1 VIETDVLIVGGSLVG
16 LSTAMFLAWHGVP
29 TLSVERHHGTAIHP
43 RAGHFHLRTLEV
55 LRSVGLER
63 RVRAASEEQFD
74 PDGGIN
80 AVESLAGREIATYI
94 ANLNEGVAAISPST
108 RLFMTQQSL
117 EPLIRDRAVELG
129 AALRYATELV
139 SFEQDADGVT
149 ALIRNVVSGETE
161 QVRAKYMVAADGNR
175 SPVRERLGIGTR
187 GHGHL
192 ANCITIYFHA
202 DCGHALRGRNLGVIY
217 VFNQD
222 LRGFFRLVR
231 TGDSGFLAVMTRGDM
246 SQPDALDVAEGI
258 DKERCVAFVRSATG
272 MPDANVEVEDIAPWR
287 AVAEAADRFAE
298 GRVFLV
304 GDAAHV
310 MPPMGGFGGNTGV
323 QDAHN
328 LAWKLALVLKDLA
341 GADLLATYNTER
353 QPIGELAMQQAYTRY
368 VLRVVPERGKEGMQ
382 PIVDDLSMEIG
393 YRYHSPAIIS
403 ESGSGASL
411 YAEPRQ
417 SKAMPG
423 TRAPHVGLER
433 AGKPISTLDLLTRNF
448 TVLAAPNGGVWCE
461 TARDAAAELG
471 LAMDVHRLDRTSQI
485 SDPDGGF
492 AEAYG
497 LSRSG
502 AVIVRPDGFVAWR
515 AKDASTASKATI
527 MGVLLSLLRR
537 NVAVKS
543 VRPNASRKTGD

>member
-1 VIETDVLIVGGSLVG
+1 MIETDVLIVGGSLVG
-16 LSTAMFLAWHGVP
+16 LSAAAFLAWHGVP
-29 TLSVERHHGTAIHP
+29 SVSVERHHGTAIHP

-117 EPLIRDRAVELG
+117 EPLIRTRAEELG
-129 AALRYATELV
+129 ATLRYATELV

-149 ALIRNVVSGETE
+149 GRIRNVVTGDADT
-161 QVRAKYMVAADGNR
+161 VRAKYLIAADGNR

-187 GHGHL
+187 GPGHL
-192 ANCITIYFHA
+192 ADCVTIYFHA
-202 DCGHALRGRNLGVIY
+202 DCGAALRGRNLGVIY
-217 VFNQD
+217 VFNAD

-231 TGDSGFLAVMTRGDM
+231 TGDSGFLAVMTLGDM
-246 SQPDALDVAEGI
+246 SQPGATKVAEGI
-258 DKERCVAFVRSATG
+258 TEGRCIAFVHSATG
-272 MPDANVEVEDIAPWR
+272 MPDAKVKIEDIASWR
-287 AVAEAADRFAE
+287 AVAEVAERFRE
-298 GRVFLV
+298 GRVFLI

-328 LAWKLALVLKDLA
+328 LAWKVALVLKGQA
-341 GADLLATYNTER
+341 GPDLLATYNTER

-382 PIVDDLSMEIG
+382 PIVDDLAMEIG
-393 YRYHSPAIIS
+393 YRYHSPAIAA
-403 ESGSGASL
+403 EAGTGSAV
-411 YAEPRQ
+411 YEDPRQ

-423 TRAPHVGLER
+423 TRAPHLMLTR
-433 AGKPISTLDLLTRNF
+433 AAAPISILDLFGKNF
-448 TVLAAPNGGVWCE
+448 CVLAAADGGACC
-461 TARDAAAELG
+461 DAARAAAVDLG
-471 LAMDVHRLDRTSQI
+471 LPLDAYRIAGGESVN
-485 SDPDGGF
+485 DPDGRF
-492 AEAYG
+492 ADAYG
-497 LSRSG
+497 LSPSG

-515 AKDASTASKATI
+515 AKDASRVSKAAMRT
-527 MGVLLSLLRR
+527 VLSSLLCR
-537 NVAVKS
+537 S
-543 VRPNASRKTGD
+543 G